1 MVDSADGCG
10 WRLGWLR
17 VAGVAL
23 GLVACG
29 GGGSSGAAADASSCT
44 ALEPGDAVTLDA
56 DVRVLASDDV
66 WSDGAGSLK
75 QAVLASGGEV
85 YWYDRSGSV
94 FVQRQDERVVELRH
108 VERSPL
114 GESAFGLA
122 ANSERL
128 YVSYAYGGTSDTG
141 TPAYEGPARLL
152 SISKQ
157 DGQATSLLD
166 YADGWLA
173 PITANDERVIVF
185 AVSRQEPGFYQVPL
199 DQPRLEALPLGTAS
213 SSADG
218 NATSDR
224 DRVLALWDLFE
235 RGQLVGDQV
244 YWVSTYVA
252 PFGLLRSGFDDAE
265 PELLRPMPSSLS
277 LIGPGYV
284 VTAKSAIDSG
294 YHNLG
299 LDFVVTDDSG
309 CRSVQGPR
317 GEQLGAVA
325 LDAKYAYWAGY
336 RASASGA
343 TFEQTLN
350 RVALDTGAVA
360 RLLASG
366 LSDRYLQFSAQD
378 DTHLFLSSNGAL
390 LSLRKP

>member
-1 MVDSADGCG
+1 VVDSADWCG
-10 WRLGWLR
+10 WPLGWLR

-44 ALEPGDAVTLDA
+44 ALETGDAVTLDA
-56 DVRVLASDDV
+56 DVRVLASDGV
-66 WSDGAGSLK
+66 PSSGAGSLT
-75 QAVLASGGEV
+75 QVVLASGGEV
-85 YWYDRSGSV
+85 YWYDSSGSV

-114 GESAFGLA
+114 AESAVGLA
-122 ANSERL
+122 ANSEHL
-128 YVSYAYGGTSDTG
+128 YVGYAYGGIDDTG
-141 TPAYEGPARLL
+141 MPAYDGPAQLL

-157 DGQATSLLD
+157 DGQVTSLLD
-166 YADGWLA
+166 DVDGWLA

-185 AVSRQEPGFYQVPL
+185 AVSYQELGFYQVPL
-199 DQPRLEALPLGTAS
+199 DHPRLEALPLGTAG
-213 SSADG
+213 SSAEG
-218 NATSDR
+218 KFG
-224 DRVLALWDLFE
+224 LWDLF
-235 RGQLVGDQV
+235 RSGQLVGDQV
-244 YWVSTYVA
+244 YWVSTYFA

-265 PELLRPMPSSLS
+265 PELLRPVPSSLS

-284 VTAKSAIDSG
+284 VTAESAIDSG

-309 CRSVQGPR
+309 CRTLQGPR

-325 LDAKYAYWAGY
+325 LDAEHAYWTGY
-336 RASASGA
+336 RTSGSDA

-360 RLLASG
+360 RLRASG
-366 LSDRYLQFSAQD
+366 LADRYLRFLTQD